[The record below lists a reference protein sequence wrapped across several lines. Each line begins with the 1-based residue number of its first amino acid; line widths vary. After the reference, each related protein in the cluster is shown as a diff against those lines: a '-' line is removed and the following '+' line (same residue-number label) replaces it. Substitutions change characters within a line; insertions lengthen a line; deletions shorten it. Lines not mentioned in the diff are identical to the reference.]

1 MGDQWFA
8 KAETQGAKITSMLQK
23 EGALP
28 SSRTYENYRSV
39 LTHIAGVF
47 KENNQPS
54 INQVTPEQ
62 ATQYLVDRAT
72 EVGQSQ
78 LDMERQALQAVMQKI
93 NGNLGQKETLPVI
106 KSELQT
112 IKSSRAYTTEQ
123 VKIIAEHQQAHNALA
138 TEIAYAAGLR
148 AHELFTIR
156 PVNEQKPD
164 ERPAHEAKFEGRE
177 GKAYTVV
184 GKGGLCREIRIPD
197 ALAARLE
204 ATRLPEPK
212 QVTDRGVHYQQ
223 HYEIGAG
230 QRWSNSF
237 SSASNRSCGW
247 SRGAHGLRHSYAQE
261 RMDELK
267 YEHVREEAL
276 RIVSQELGHFRPEI
290 TEVYLR

>member
-1 MGDQWFA
+1 MSKWFA
-8 KAETQGAKITSMLQK
+8 KAETQGAKITAMLQK
-23 EGALP
+23 EGAI
-28 SSRTYENYRSV
+28 SSARTYENYQSA
-39 LTHIAGVF
+39 LTHIAQVF

-62 ATQYLVDRAT
+62 ATQYLVDRAA

-78 LDMERQALQAVMQKI
+78 LNLERQAMQSVMRNI

-106 KSELQT
+106 KSEFQT
-112 IKSSRAYTTEQ
+112 IRESRAYSPRQ
-123 VKIIAEHQQAHNALA
+123 VEIVAGHQQAHNALS

-148 AHELFTIR
+148 AHELLTIR
-156 PVNEQKPD
+156 PISERAPD
-164 ERPAHEAKFEGRE
+164 PRPAHEAKFEGRE
-177 GKAYTVV
+177 GVSYTVV

-197 ALAARLE
+197 ALASRLE

-223 HYEIGAG
+223 FYNIGGG

-237 SSASNRSCGW
+237 SAASNRSCGW
-247 SRGAHGLRHSYAQE
+247 SRGAHGMRHSYAQE
-261 RMDELK
+261 RMNELK

-290 TEVYLR
+290 TEIYLR